1 MLLRSHCLG
10 TVCWETKKVA
20 IVSLT
25 LYLSPPACPVFAL
38 STSCHL
44 LISAGLGIATEIPP
58 DGYRTGAVCS
68 LIWQLAV
75 PWLATAF
82 APSTVSTRGKYARRF
97 YWRLQSSVGDGY
109 PRYQDYIGFST
120 ICKLLIGL
128 FSSLQNLHSLAG
140 SFKKLELSLI
150 KRESYNKIITPEVH
164 LSRKKYTSK
173 NSFSSVI
180 RAVRK
185 FETKVSIQLSIYHL
199 KSSSKKRKTDKENT
213 PKSD

>member
-1 MLLRSHCLG
+1 MPR
-10 TVCWETKKVA
+10 
-20 IVSLT
+20 
-25 LYLSPPACPVFAL
+25 FAL

-68 LIWQLAV
+68 LIWHLAV
-75 PWLATAF
+75 PCLAIAF
-82 APSTVSTRGKYARRF
+82 APSTVSTRGKYAWRS

-109 PRYQDYIGFST
+109 PQGRSCPWYQDYTGFST
-120 ICKLLIGL
+120 ICKVLIGL

-140 SFKKLELSLI
+140 SFKRLELSLI
-150 KRESYNKIITPEVH
+150 KRESYSKIITPKVH

-173 NSFSSVI
+173 NSFTSVI

-185 FETKVSIQLSIYHL
+185 SETKASIQLSIYHL